1 MHKHIFS
8 FAFIV
13 LAVCLTQSSAFSQSS
28 NTFETEVKRAV
39 AEYDVAWNKKDVKA
53 VSSLLADDYVY
64 FTSLGGTSDRKS
76 TIEFLSSPD
85 YKLTF
90 VERSEIVVHTK
101 SGTAVVSSRWKGK
114 GTWKEG
120 EINDDQRCGQ
130 VFIKDK
136 KTWKLLAEHC
146 VQIASK

>member
-1 MHKHIFS
+1 MHKYILS
-8 FAFIV
+8 FAIIV
-13 LAVCLTQSSAFSQSS
+13 LAVWSTQSSAFSQS
-28 NTFETEVKRAV
+28 NNAFETEIKRVV
-39 AEYDVAWNKKDVKA
+39 ADYDNAWNKKDVKA
-53 VSSLLADDYVY
+53 VSNFLADDYVY

-101 SGTAVVSSRWKGK
+101 GGTAVVSSRWKGR

-130 VFIKDK
+130 IFVKEK
-136 KTWKLLAEHC
+136 KTWKLLSEHC

>member
-1 MHKHIFS
+1 
-8 FAFIV
+8 
-13 LAVCLTQSSAFSQSS
+13 
-28 NTFETEVKRAV
+28 
-39 AEYDVAWNKKDVKA
+39 
-53 VSSLLADDYVY
+53 
-64 FTSLGGTSDRKS
+64 
-76 TIEFLSSPD
+76 
-85 YKLTF
+85 LTF